1 MENIYI
7 FPILYVDV
15 NMEEMFRTVKK
26 SVWHISFLLDW
37 QDLYFT
43 ELVTF
48 SLFSWLFI
56 SLFDIAENRR
66 VSDYYWNLRV

>member
-26 SVWHISFLLDW
+26 SVCSFLLDW
-37 QDLYFT
+37 QDFYFT

-48 SLFSWLFI
+48 SLFSWLFM

-66 VSDYYWNLRV
+66 ISDYYWNLGV

>member
-7 FPILYVDV
+7 FPMLYVDV

-26 SVWHISFLLDW
+26 SVCSFLLDW
-37 QDLYFT
+37 QDFYFT

-48 SLFSWLFI
+48 SLFSWLFM

-66 VSDYYWNLRV
+66 VSHYYWNLGV

>member
-7 FPILYVDV
+7 FPMLYVDV

-26 SVWHISFLLDW
+26 SVCSFLLDW
-37 QDLYFT
+37 QDFYFT

-48 SLFSWLFI
+48 SLFSWLFM

-66 VSDYYWNLRV
+66 ISDYYWNLGV

>member
-26 SVWHISFLLDW
+26 SVCSFLLDW
-37 QDLYFT
+37 QDFYFT

-48 SLFSWLFI
+48 PFFSWLFM

-66 VSDYYWNLRV
+66 ISDYYWNLGV